1 MVVSSSDKH
10 FLIGGCLFMF
20 VSLTPSNN
28 SFYQILRGHAV
39 SVPGI
44 YEVLHMASFSTNG
57 LLLSHISSVPT
68 SSIFAWDD
76 PNRSISSM
84 GLKPLAS
91 GSMGVQGTPDPNF
104 RCTDVLKS
112 PLGPLGNGQQRW
124 FPHSSEPTQVD
135 AMKAT
140 PNQPLGRNM
149 SKRLTGRMEGLCRR

>member
-1 MVVSSSDKH
+1 
-10 FLIGGCLFMF
+10 MF

-44 YEVLHMASFSTNG
+44 YEVLEVLHMTSFSTNG

-68 SSIFAWDD
+68 FSIFAWDD

-91 GSMGVQGTPDPNF
+91 GSMGVQGTPDPN
-104 RCTDVLKS
+104 
-112 PLGPLGNGQQRW
+112 
-124 FPHSSEPTQVD
+124 PHSSEPTQVD
-135 AMKAT
+135 AMEGH
-140 PNQPLGRNM
+140 PQPVFG
-149 SKRLTGRMEGLCRR
+149 SKRC

>member
-1 MVVSSSDKH
+1 
-10 FLIGGCLFMF
+10 MF

-149 SKRLTGRMEGLCRR
+149 SKRC